1 MAQLQP
7 GLAGLVVDVSHH
19 DGGRDAPKTP
29 EPLAGPEE
37 SRVPSP
43 RRPRFRLKRRNL
55 PQLSA
60 PTQNFLASVAAADL
74 PIPSIEEPEI
84 APLDLDMAMAD
95 PFVGINRY
103 HDDEDMNL
111 LGIRGRTFSPPKTPA
126 PGVVP
131 SLSPSRYPSWAI
143 DSAFTSSA
151 ESSPD
156 RECSSS
162 RPSTSRSTRTS
173 FSMVSGES
181 QASDDAFYFGPRSD
195 TPDGFGLALDE
206 GAALDDGAD
215 GSRTIRP
222 ARPNSRKAPWTKAM
236 SSHLWATY
244 VLYLQDPK
252 VTPFRIGKSCIP
264 PHGVCVRVA
273 REAKRSW
280 KGARARARAAGR
292 KDDKSG
298 STTPT
303 GEGSA
308 AFIEWPH
315 TCAATRAHLR
325 ELCKLKAATPGA
337 RGPDFMSRSPTPFS
351 QAANRHWNR
360 RSTPAR
366 SSAAFGIRDMA
377 LSLAASTSEA
387 MQPEGPLARLA
398 KSASGPSSASASFSS
413 DLADHR
419 LPTCDGEASFAERR
433 RLGSPFA
440 ARSYGPSSSTSLA
453 AMLGPPNPQQS
464 QTIGPRRNLQS
475 PVRLSRSATQKRRTK
490 QPLGPRKRP
499 VLDSEVFTDPSVAAS
514 FASAAQE
521 TEFSSTSSKRHDDL
535 FIPRTEAEPI
545 MPQPVAAP
553 ELPTAH
559 LAPPPAP
566 PPRLGSPFSGGTSF
580 SFPNRLTQPASLDAA
595 ALGRPFATAQR
606 LPETARIPART
617 NLASRLA
624 YIDQR
629 LKEFNNRAQ
638 APPRRPESP
647 F

>member
-7 GLAGLVVDVSHH
+7 NLAGLAA
-19 DGGRDAPKTP
+19 DGPPRDAGRDAPRTP
-29 EPLAGPEE
+29 EPFVGPDET
-37 SRVPSP
+37 RLPSP
-43 RRPRFRLKRRNL
+43 RRPRFRLKRRNV

-60 PTQNFLASVAAADL
+60 PTQNFLASVAAADM

-84 APLDLDMAMAD
+84 APLDMDMSD
-95 PFVGINRY
+95 PFVAINRF
-103 HDDEDMNL
+103 HDDEEMGL

-131 SLSPSRYPSWAI
+131 SLSPSRYPSWTI
-143 DSAFTSSA
+143 DSAFASSV
-151 ESSPD
+151 ESSPE

-181 QASDDAFYFGPRSD
+181 QASDDAFFFSPELDASD
-195 TPDGFGLALDE
+195 KFDPDELDE
-206 GAALDDGAD
+206 GMD
-215 GSRTIRP
+215 GSKTIRP
-222 ARPNSRKAPWTKAM
+222 SQAARRKAPWTKAM

-252 VTPFRIGKSCIP
+252 VTPFRIGKSCLP
-264 PHGVCVRVA
+264 PHGVLVRVA

-280 KGARARARAAGR
+280 KGAKALSKAPVKKGS
-292 KDDKSG
+292 KSG

-303 GEGSA
+303 TGESA
-308 AFIEWPH
+308 GAFMAWPH

-325 ELCKLKAATPGA
+325 ELCRLKAATPGA
-337 RGPDFMSRSPTPFS
+337 RGPNFMSQSPTPFS

-366 SSAAFGIRDMA
+366 SSSAFGIQDMA
-377 LSLAASTSEA
+377 LSLATSTSEA
-387 MQPEGPLARLA
+387 MQPEGPLARLT
-398 KSASGPSSASASFSS
+398 KSASGPSSASTSFSS
-413 DLADHR
+413 DLADHQ

-433 RLGSPFA
+433 RLGSPFV
-440 ARSYGPSSSTSLA
+440 ARSYGPSSSSSLA
-453 AMLGPPNPQQS
+453 AVLGLPNPQQS

-499 VLDSEVFTDPSVAAS
+499 ILNSEIFTDPSVAATFS
-514 FASAAQE
+514 SAAQE

-535 FIPRTEAEPI
+535 FVPRIEAEPLPHSATA
-545 MPQPVAAP
+545 PQ
-553 ELPTAH
+553 LPTEAY
-559 LAPPPAP
+559 LAPPLAP
-566 PPRLGSPFSGGTSF
+566 PPRLGSPFSGSTSF
-580 SFPNRLTQPASLDAA
+580 SFPNRFTQSASLDAT

-606 LPETARIPART
+606 LTEPAAVPART

-629 LKEFNNRAQ
+629 LKEFNNRALM
-638 APPRRPESP
+638 PRRRPESP
-647 F
+647 R